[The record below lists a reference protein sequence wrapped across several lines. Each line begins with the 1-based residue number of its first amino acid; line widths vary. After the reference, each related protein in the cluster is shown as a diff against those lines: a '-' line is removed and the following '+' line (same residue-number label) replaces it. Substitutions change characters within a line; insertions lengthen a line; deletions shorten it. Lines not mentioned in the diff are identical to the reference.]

1 MHSSERREF
10 LAPAVLALC
19 TCWLG
24 PAAAAPAGGPPV
36 RMIVPL
42 APGTTAD
49 FVARLLGRRLT
60 LATGRPVVVENQP
73 AAAGVP
79 ATAQIARAAG
89 DGSVLGVVAS
99 NHVINP
105 AMGKTLP
112 FDTLADVVPVTVIGS
127 FPLVL
132 VAIPSLPVDGV
143 QDLVALARARPGALN
158 YGSGGSGSLLHL
170 AIELL
175 RAEAGGFDVQHVPYN
190 GTGQMTADLLRRQI
204 QFGFLSAT
212 VATPLIRS
220 GKLRALGVS
229 TPTRSALL
237 RDVPTLAEQGLPH
250 YSFDAWVA
258 LVAPGAM
265 PPQLVARHHAL
276 AREALDAPEVRDAL
290 ARQGMTVIGNSPA
303 QAAAFL
309 ASELARHTALVR
321 QSGAALEQAQEGRSP
336 LPLPW
341 KAR

>member
-10 LAPAVLALC
+10 LAPALLALFG
-19 TCWLG
+19 CWLG
-24 PAAAAPAGGPPV
+24 PAAAAGGQPV

-49 FVARLLGRRLT
+49 FVARILGRRLA

-79 ATAQIARAAG
+79 ATAQIARGAN

-99 NHVINP
+99 NHVINS
-105 AMGKTLP
+105 AMIGHLP
-112 FDTLADVVPVTVIGS
+112 FDPLADVAPITVIGS

-132 VAIPSLPVDGV
+132 VAVPSLPVHGV
-143 QDLVALARARPGALN
+143 QDLVALARQRPGTLN

-170 AIELL
+170 AAELL

-190 GTGQMTADLLRRQI
+190 GTAQMTADLLRQQI

-220 GKLRALGVS
+220 GRLRVLGVS

-237 RDVPTLAEQGLPH
+237 PGVPTLAEQGLPH

-258 LVAPGAM
+258 LVAPGGMA
-265 PPQLVARHHAL
+265 PPLVARHHAL
-276 AREALDAPEVRDAL
+276 VRAALDAPEVREAL

-309 ASELARHTALVR
+309 AAELARHTALVR
-321 QSGAALEQAQEGRSP
+321 QSGAVP
-336 LPLPW
+336 D
-341 KAR
+341 